1 MYPSGVQLWD
11 VSSMAFE
18 LYMSSCS
25 SLLFLSKVPYSVVI
39 GLLLVLSV
47 GLGLAYCGGK
57 ACQELQNT
65 YTPLRLMDE
74 HIIRFS
80 FCGVVPSFGS
90 VLRFFFLLV
99 CYMSGQIGRKLV
111 VERKWGIYHSVNQSS
126 LQAVYCG
133 ARGRNCFQLGR
144 EILQWVV
151 GRYNTNRQNNGR
163 VE

>member
-1 MYPSGVQLWD
+1 M
-11 VSSMAFE
+11 E
-18 LYMSSCS
+18 
-25 SLLFLSKVPYSVVI
+25 
-39 GLLLVLSV
+39 
-47 GLGLAYCGGK
+47 GK
-57 ACQELQNT
+57 HAKKLQNT

-90 VLRFFFLLV
+90 VFLLV

-111 VERKWGIYHSVNQSS
+111 VERKRGIYHSAKQGS

-133 ARGRNCFQLGR
+133 RAWSNCFQSWW

-151 GRYNTNRQNNGR
+151 GSYNTNR
-163 VE
+163 